1 MYTRIIANHDIDFR
15 TYLAPLLRGMYTLN
29 NSYTSHALETFLML
43 VFQIILD
50 LKKTV
55 SFRFT
60 DELDACL
67 HLFWSLLCK
76 RVQVQSTVQSTVK
89 T

>member
-50 LKKTV
+50 LKKN
-55 SFRFT
+55 SKF
-60 DELDACL
+60 
-67 HLFWSLLCK
+67 
-76 RVQVQSTVQSTVK
+76 
-89 T
+89 